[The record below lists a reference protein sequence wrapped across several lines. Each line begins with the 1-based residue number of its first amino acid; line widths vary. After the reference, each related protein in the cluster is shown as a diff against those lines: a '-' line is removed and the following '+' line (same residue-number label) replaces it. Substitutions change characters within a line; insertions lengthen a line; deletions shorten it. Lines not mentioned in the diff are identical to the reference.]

1 MQSTRLR
8 PFCVA
13 LGVVALV
20 LGYLEWIQGDWR
32 QVIGQVALLLLAV
45 VLWFALPPGAS
56 KLQAPTAGT
65 RGMRI
70 ALYTVLLIA
79 ALIACASWPAGLD
92 DSRGSDSAV
101 ILFFAVWV
109 TMPLLR
115 AERRDGE
122 TP

>member
-13 LGVVALV
+13 LGVVAVV

-45 VLWFALPPGAS
+45 VLWIALPPGSS

-65 RGMRI
+65 RRMRI
-70 ALYTVLLIA
+70 VLYTVLLIT
-79 ALIACASWPAGLD
+79 ALIASASWPAGLD

-109 TMPLLR
+109 TMPLL
-115 AERRDGE
+115 
-122 TP
+122 